1 MRDTAEQRGYIY
13 VIFING
19 RRDSRLRNYSKIL
32 CRVNYHTMYKSILFV
47 CYQAV
52 AAVPVDNV
60 TVNFESENKTQ
71 LSLGEYDRVVIE
83 VAFPPQLTDG
93 LLVEVCIWAT

>member
-1 MRDTAEQRGYIY
+1 M
-13 VIFING
+13 
-19 RRDSRLRNYSKIL
+19 
-32 CRVNYHTMYKSILFV
+32 CKSVLFV

-83 VAFPPQLTDG
+83 VAFPPELTDG
-93 LLVEVCIWAT
+93 LVVEVCIWAT